1 MAPEFLTEG
10 ETSGGFLPSADMF
23 SLGMVMVRLLTAVSM
38 AESEQLRLNDRLR
51 RDCRYDI

>member
-23 SLGMVMVRLLTAVSM
+23 SLGMVAFALYNTKPLFVNSGNWGVYKRNA
-38 AESEQLRLNDRLR
+38 SEASQ
-51 RDCRYDI
+51 